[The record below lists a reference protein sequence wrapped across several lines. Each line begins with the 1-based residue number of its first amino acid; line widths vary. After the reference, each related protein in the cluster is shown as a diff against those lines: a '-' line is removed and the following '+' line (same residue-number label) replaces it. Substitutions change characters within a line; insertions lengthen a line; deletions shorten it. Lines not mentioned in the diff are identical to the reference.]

1 MNLFPKWRFYI
12 TKMWLCCIDLIA
24 QNLSI
29 FVPGLLKKDA
39 GKVRWTPY
47 WWILQYQHLYYFLSV
62 LHYNQCFWFRKYIL
76 SKEVPVC
83 LLPCLIMIFCVSTE
97 EKKKSR
103 ALNRFTP
110 SNSHC
115 WIIRLSSFK
124 QDFPLALEFLSG
136 WSIENSQSYKKH
148 SK

>member
-12 TKMWLCCIDLIA
+12 AKMWRCCIDLIA
-24 QNLSI
+24 QNLNI

-39 GKVRWTPY
+39 GKVRFCNTN
-47 WWILQYQHLYYFLSV
+47 IFTISFLFCIIISV
-62 LHYNQCFWFRKYIL
+62 FGLGKYIL

-83 LLPCLIMIFCVSTE
+83 LLPCLIMMFCVSTE
-97 EKKKSR
+97 EKKKKSR

-124 QDFPLALEFLSG
+124 QDFPLTLEFLSG
-136 WSIENSQSYKKH
+136 WSIENSQPYKKK